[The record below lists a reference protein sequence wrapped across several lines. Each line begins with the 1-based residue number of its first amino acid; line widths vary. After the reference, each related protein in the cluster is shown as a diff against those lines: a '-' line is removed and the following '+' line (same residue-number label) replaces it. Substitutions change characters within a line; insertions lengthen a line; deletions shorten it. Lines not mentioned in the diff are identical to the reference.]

1 RRSRERAAA
10 AGITLALRGEP
21 GDGYWSEVWNVQPFS
36 ASYWGGRPT
45 QDQMFTTAYLST
57 ADWNDTRFFRDDFDK
72 MLFAARSELDE
83 AKRKAIYRD
92 MNVIV
97 SNEGGVIVPMF
108 NDFIDATSDK
118 VGGWVDDGNQ
128 EMSGGYA
135 LSRCWL
141 IA

>member
-1 RRSRERAAA
+1 
-10 AGITLALRGEP
+10 
-21 GDGYWSEVWNVQPFS
+21 
-36 ASYWGGRPT
+36 
-45 QDQMFTTAYLST
+45 
-57 ADWNDTRFFRDDFDK
+57 
-72 MLFAARSELDE
+72 
-83 AKRKAIYRD
+83 
-92 MNVIV
+92 
-97 SNEGGVIVPMF
+97 VIVPMF